1 MSTVIARRGRRFYSA
16 PRLGFCAESSH
27 RRLPT
32 MMTIPRRPILSLFI
46 RFGLVLVVGLAA
58 ARAER
63 LPLAENLVDLR
74 SAQGRE
80 WFLEANAREA
90 YWPLAAEFV
99 TQTNGAFC
107 GVATLVMV
115 LNSLEVP
122 PPAAAGVDAVSF
134 TQDNV
139 FSEKTEAIVR
149 RDSILQRGMT
159 LDELGALIASFGLSA
174 RTVHAAHSSLEE
186 FRALAIDHLSRK
198 KRHVVVNYLRSALG
212 QQRGGH
218 ISPLAAYDGK
228 TDRFLLLDVARY
240 KYPPVWVAAAELY
253 AAMNTVDAGNDGR
266 SRGFVLVGGE
276 SVGSRE

>member
-1 MSTVIARRGRRFYSA
+1 
-16 PRLGFCAESSH
+16 
-27 RRLPT
+27 
-32 MMTIPRRPILSLFI
+32 MTIPRRSFVAL
-46 RFGLVLVVGLAA
+46 LARVAFTLALAVSA

-80 WFLEANAREA
+80 WLLEADAREA

-99 TQTNGAFC
+99 SQTNGAFC

-115 LNSLEVP
+115 LNSLEV
-122 PPAAAGVDAVSF
+122 AAAGVDAASF
-134 TQDNV
+134 TQENV
-139 FSEKTEAIVR
+139 FSDRTEAIVR

-159 LDELGALIASFGLSA
+159 LDELGALFASFGLSA
-174 RTVHAAHSSLEE
+174 RAVHAAASSLEE
-186 FRALAIDHLSRK
+186 FRALAVDHLSRK
-198 KRHVVVNYLRSALG
+198 RRHVVVNYLRSALG

-228 TDRFLLLDVARY
+228 TDRFLVLDVARY
-240 KYPPVWVAAAELY
+240 KYPPVWIAAAELY
-253 AAMNTVDAGNDGR
+253 AAMNTIDAGNDGR

-276 SVGSRE
+276 ALGSSE